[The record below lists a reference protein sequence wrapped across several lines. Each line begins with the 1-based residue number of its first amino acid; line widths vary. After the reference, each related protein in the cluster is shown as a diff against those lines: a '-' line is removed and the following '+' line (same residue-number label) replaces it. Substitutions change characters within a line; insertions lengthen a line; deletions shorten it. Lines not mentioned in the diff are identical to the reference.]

1 METTKMTATEVL
13 GLYVLTLFF
22 GFFFLNYAA
31 ISAKPAAWLKRVLGP
46 KLGYPLSCAFC
57 WAGWVTICLFV
68 LGFVPLYYLT
78 TAPVLHLFLDA
89 AYDKVCAPP
98 VIK

>member
-1 METTKMTATEVL
+1 MTATEVL
-13 GLYVLTLFF
+13 AIYVLSLFF

-46 KLGYPLSCAFC
+46 TWGYPLSCAFC
-57 WAGWVTICLFV
+57 WAGWTTICLFLV
-68 LGFVPLYYLT
+68 GFVPAYYLT

-89 AYDKVCAPP
+89 LYDRVCSPPAPLT
-98 VIK
+98 